1 MEYSKMENT
10 TNETT
15 VVKLS
20 PKERDET
27 IDNIAYLF
35 KHDPGLIYQAIFR
48 ALDMGKPS
56 NVTVQ

>member
-1 MEYSKMENT
+1 MENT